1 MLYLALG
8 LSISLTNLC
17 NPFTCM
23 FQLFSWRNANEVI
36 LTDTDHAEQV
46 PKTVAEMRELIKELK
61 KEDQKEDP
69 VADALTSIFTRKK
82 VDNDCDHN

>member
-36 LTDTDHAEQV
+36 LTDTDHPEQV
-46 PKTVAEMRELIKELK
+46 PKTVAEMRELIIELK
-61 KEDQKEDP
+61 KEDKKEDP
-69 VADALTSIFTRKK
+69 LGEALANLIKR
-82 VDNDCDHN
+82 